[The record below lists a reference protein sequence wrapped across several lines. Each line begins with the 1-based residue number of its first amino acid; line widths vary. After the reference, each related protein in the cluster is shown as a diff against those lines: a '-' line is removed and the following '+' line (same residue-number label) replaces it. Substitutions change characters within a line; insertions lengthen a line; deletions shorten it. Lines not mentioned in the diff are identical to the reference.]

1 VCTEPCVGR
10 CCDTGV
16 IRTEWSCTRRK
27 VISCDNGSSS
37 RLFEGNEERG
47 SIIRALLT
55 SLRRYA
61 PEIVLKRTP
70 SVTISACVL
79 TNTRSYLPSIKA
91 CGLNQIKEG
100 SELPSHESG
109 ENLCVR
115 ALSNLYSPRHFE
127 THHPLFWTDLSFL
140 EVTKL
145 KYWSPA
151 PRRGVCPR
159 WGRIFFNI
167 NLAKFVYDNP
177 KITILDK

>member
-1 VCTEPCVGR
+1 MR
-10 CCDTGV
+10 TG
-16 IRTEWSCTRRK
+16 WSCTRSK
-27 VISCDNGSSS
+27 VISYGDGSSS
-37 RLFEGNEERG
+37 RLFKGNEEG
-47 SIIRALLT
+47 GLIIQALLT
-55 SLRRYA
+55 GLRCSA

-70 SVTISACVL
+70 SVITSACVL
-79 TNTRSYLPSIKA
+79 TNTRSCLPSIKA

-115 ALSNLYSPRHFE
+115 ALSDLYSPCHFK

-151 PRRGVCPR
+151 PRRGVCPS
-159 WGRIFFNI
+159 WGHTYYFMEIS
-167 NLAKFVYDNP
+167 
-177 KITILDK
+177 